1 MGRLDG
7 RVAVVTGA
15 SRGIGKSIAELFAA
29 EGAAVAIV
37 VRAITRTA
45 ADSAAVLQGAAR
57 GMIPAP
63 PAARTTTSP
72 TSDASQTR
80 APSPASFVAELR
92 RETTGLLR
100 DALGEQRLHALRA
113 EGQAMSTDDAV
124 AYALNAIAHAQ
135 LNHDA

>member
-1 MGRLDG
+1 
-7 RVAVVTGA
+7 VTGA

-80 APSPASFVAELR
+80 APSPASFVAELLAR
-92 RETTGLLR
+92 RPAYCATRSGSN
-100 DALGEQRLHALRA
+100 A
-113 EGQAMSTDDAV
+113 STHSAPK
-124 AYALNAIAHAQ
+124 AKP
-135 LNHDA
+135 